1 MVDTPFDRENNRN
14 VILPASRCYCA
25 ALSSK
30 ENGTDTSSI
39 EFSIHTEILAT
50 RANTSYY
57 AAYPL
62 QEKLSNVRSLAEQH
76 TNERNPLGSQRASYL
91 IEVGS
96 GSLKSHTNTMR
107 DDFSTHSVETSPETS
122 VAITLS
128 HVVMYMPC
136 DAAMVTWP
144 QMSCWSSKRGGCK
157 DAVDFAFVAELFPWF
172 REEAVHWF
180 PENY

>member
-1 MVDTPFDRENNRN
+1 MAGTPFGREKTRA
-14 VILPASRCYCA
+14 VIL
-25 ALSSK
+25 
-30 ENGTDTSSI
+30 
-39 EFSIHTEILAT
+39 
-50 RANTSYY
+50 RASYY
-57 AAYPL
+57 AALFIRENRTHTFEHGALHTRTEIISAAANTSCSVAHQL